1 MSSKFK
7 MRDYQQEAVDL
18 IYKEWD
24 EHRSV
29 LGVAGTGLGK
39 TVIMTEVVARMV
51 PKRTIFLAH
60 RSELIF
66 QARRAFAIHGI
77 DCEIEKAELTA
88 STNLFTQ
95 APVVLATVQTLGSG
109 EPDKKRMQRFNPKDF
124 GLLLYDES
132 HHSVS
137 KGNKAIVDYFMNGNP
152 ELKVLGVTATPDRA
166 DEEALGAIFETVAF
180 DYDILFGVDN
190 GWLVEP
196 EQEFIAVGSLNFENM
211 RTTAGDLNGAD
222 LAAAMEAEEPV
233 QRVVKATLEAMY
245 GLNPNTLLDVPTE
258 HWAERLHLECTPK
271 RTIVFTASVAQAE
284 MLSNIF
290 NRVIPNLSNWVCG
303 KTSDQERQEVFDRF
317 GRGESSILVNCG
329 VTTEGYD
336 NPAVEIIVVARP
348 TKSRSLYAQMIG
360 RGTRTLPGIVDG
372 LDNKEE
378 RLLAIAG
385 SEKPK
390 MRVLDMVGNSG
401 KHKLMTTAD
410 ILGGKNSEAAIEAA
424 IERMKREK
432 GKMQVREVLAEE
444 EERIRKDAELRRAF
458 EEARKNKLVA
468 KVKYSATKVNP
479 FDAFALSPVQDKGW
493 DKGKSLSEPQRL
505 LLMKQGIDPDKM
517 GYAQGRQLL
526 NELFRRWGNKL
537 ATFKQCN
544 QIKRFYPE
552 LEVKDLSM
560 KRASAIM
567 NALAGNG
574 WRRVEL
580 SSISPTENKLN

>member
-1 MSSKFK
+1 
-7 MRDYQQEAVDL
+7 
-18 IYKEWD
+18 
-24 EHRSV
+24 
-29 LGVAGTGLGK
+29 
-39 TVIMTEVVARMV
+39 
-51 PKRTIFLAH
+51 
-60 RSELIF
+60 
-66 QARRAFAIHGI
+66 
-77 DCEIEKAELTA
+77 
-88 STNLFTQ
+88 
-95 APVVLATVQTLGSG
+95 
-109 EPDKKRMQRFNPKDF
+109 
-124 GLLLYDES
+124 
-132 HHSVS
+132 
-137 KGNKAIVDYFMNGNP
+137 
-152 ELKVLGVTATPDRA
+152 
-166 DEEALGAIFETVAF
+166 
-180 DYDILFGVDN
+180 
-190 GWLVEP
+190 
-196 EQEFIAVGSLNFENM
+196 
-211 RTTAGDLNGAD
+211 
-222 LAAAMEAEEPV
+222 
-233 QRVVKATLEAMY
+233 
-245 GLNPNTLLDVPTE
+245 
-258 HWAERLHLECTPK
+258 
-271 RTIVFTASVAQAE
+271 
-284 MLSNIF
+284 
-290 NRVIPNLSNWVCG
+290 
-303 KTSDQERQEVFDRF
+303 
-317 GRGESSILVNCG
+317 
-329 VTTEGYD
+329 
-336 NPAVEIIVVARP
+336 
-348 TKSRSLYAQMIG
+348 
-360 RGTRTLPGIVDG
+360 
-372 LDNKEE
+372 
-378 RLLAIAG
+378 
-385 SEKPK
+385 
-390 MRVLDMVGNSG
+390 
-401 KHKLMTTAD
+401 MTTAD